1 MLVKP
6 TEEQFLEIYL
16 TPIREIYLQTIDVM
30 GWEWDSMLLHHTAYG
45 GIDFNFGKA
54 FVVLISKPLEGR
66 RAKWIF
72 TNNDYH
78 YAHLNE
84 PAYDTIAKYR
94 VRGPRFS
101 VHRRAVTGWDVVC
114 GP

>member
-1 MLVKP
+1 MLTRP
-6 TEEQFLEIYL
+6 TEEQLLEIYL
-16 TPIREIYLQTIDVM
+16 TPIREIYLQTIHVM
-30 GWEWDSMLLHHTAYG
+30 EWDSMLLQHTAYG

-54 FVVLISKPLEGR
+54 YVVLISKLFQGR

-72 TNNDYH
+72 TDNDYN

-94 VRGPRFS
+94 VRGPRYS
-101 VHRRAVTGWDVVC
+101 IHRTEVIGWDVIC